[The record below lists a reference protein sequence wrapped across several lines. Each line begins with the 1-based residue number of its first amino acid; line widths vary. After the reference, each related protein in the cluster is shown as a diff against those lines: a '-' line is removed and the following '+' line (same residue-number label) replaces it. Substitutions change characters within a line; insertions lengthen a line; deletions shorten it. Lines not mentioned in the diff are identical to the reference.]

1 MRGLVPRIHGL
12 PAAKKQRKTWMA
24 GHRRAK
30 ATPFFER
37 LCPAMTARGAAI
49 LSRKLHYG
57 WIIVGVT
64 FLVTLAGA
72 GVRAVPGV
80 LMVPLESEFGW
91 SRATISLAVAISLV
105 LYGLAGPFAASFME
119 RFGVRRTVLVALSL
133 LATAVTLSTTMR
145 ESWQLILLWGLGV
158 GAGAGV
164 IANVL
169 SAVVAARW
177 FTARRGLVIGLLT
190 GGMAAG
196 QLVFLPTFAA
206 VTTHYGWRATM
217 LIAATVS
224 LVLIPIVALLMR
236 ERPADVGLSPYG
248 EPDGVRP
255 APPPAQGN
263 PFALA
268 LTTLGEA
275 THSRAFWLLAG
286 SFFCCGASTNGLIA
300 THLIPAC
307 LDNGIPEVTSAGLLA
322 AMGMFN
328 MVGTAGSGWLSDR
341 VDNRVLLAVYY
352 TLRGLSLLYLP
363 FSFVSF
369 YGLGLFAVFY
379 GLDWIAT
386 VPPTVRLS
394 VMSFGKE
401 KSGIIYGW
409 IFATHQLGSAAAAY
423 FAGLMRADL
432 GSYLEAFILSG
443 LTCFAAAAMV
453 MFIGVDWPW
462 RRRQPVT
469 ATA

>member
-1 MRGLVPRIHGL
+1 M
-12 PAAKKQRKTWMA
+12 AAR
-24 GHRRAK
+24 
-30 ATPFFER
+30 E
-37 LCPAMTARGAAI
+37 AAI
-49 LSRKLHYG
+49 VRRKLHYG

-64 FLVTLAGA
+64 FLVTLTGA

-80 LMVPLESEFGW
+80 LMVPLENEFGW

-119 RFGVRRTVLVALSL
+119 RFGVRRTVLVALSV
-133 LATAVTLSTTMR
+133 LAVAVTLSTMMH
-145 ESWQLILLWGLGV
+145 ESWQLIVLWGLGV
-158 GAGAGV
+158 GTGAGV

-177 FTARRGLVIGLLT
+177 FAARRGLVIGLLT

-196 QLVFLPTFAA
+196 QLVFLPTYAA

-236 ERPADVGLSPYG
+236 DRPADVGIAPYG
-248 EPDGVRP
+248 EPDGAKP
-255 APPPAQGN
+255 APPPAAPGN

-275 THSRAFWLLAG
+275 THARAFWLLAG

-401 KSGIIYGW
+401 KSGIVYGW
-409 IFATHQLGSAAAAY
+409 IFAAHQLGSAAAAY

-443 LTCFAAAAMV
+443 LTCFAAAVMV
-453 MFIGVDWPW
+453 MFIGVDW
-462 RRRQPVT
+462 RRGRAVAQP
-469 ATA
+469 A